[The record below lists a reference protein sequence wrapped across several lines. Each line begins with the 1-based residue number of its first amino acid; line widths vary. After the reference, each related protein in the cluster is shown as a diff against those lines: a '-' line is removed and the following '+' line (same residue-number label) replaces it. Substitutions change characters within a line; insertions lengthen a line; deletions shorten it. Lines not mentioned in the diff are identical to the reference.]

1 MSDKAKALAILAG
14 IGSFYILLSII
25 ESFEWRH
32 TPTIQANLLNQTGLS
47 QETTFM
53 EIKRELQMEDL
64 NTNLT
69 SLLNHPRTKALRD
82 LHEMNFV
89 GEWDS
94 NNLQGYHLFG
104 ALEAQKRKIRMKF
117 TNEYGYWNNY
127 QGPRKTGMQLSIIDG
142 EYSDDRKYVI
152 KLNDTLFKVF
162 DIEQLSY
169 SFVNTLANISELNQF
184 DLQDMQECHLSLMM
198 DLSEIIRDDESA
210 ENKYRIIDGARVD
223 LHLHSPECH
232 MDFRASLYQ
241 DKTDYDRKT
250 INYSILLILV
260 AITNLYFIAKMIRTC
275 AGSPAQANKISLV
288 TVGVITIWDTYI
300 CLSHLYLALSMES
313 LFHFF
318 IMPAFWYF
326 ILFSIFEVKLLMII
340 WKAHY
345 WDDSASAD
353 TVRRAAVF
361 FYCKLYAIIFVVL
374 IFFYKFMRYNAF
386 LIGMSLYLAPQIIH
400 NIIRGG
406 RIRFNESYMFLAIG
420 IRGILPLYFRGC
432 SQNLYQLRPSVPFC
446 VIFILVIGV
455 QILLIYYQ
463 SVYGSRFFIP
473 SRFLPAQFGYL
484 YELPDDIESR
494 PEIADECA
502 VCMTSLH
509 EEPSL
514 QNAQSPQTRLILAK
528 LKPKKGQA
536 MKTPCK
542 HSFHAAC
549 LVEWMS
555 IKMACPTCRCQLPV
569 LE

>member
-32 TPTIQANLLNQTGLS
+32 SASIQANPLNQTGMP
-47 QETTFM
+47 QETSFM
-53 EIKRELQMEDL
+53 EIKRELQMEDI

-104 ALEAQKRKIRMKF
+104 TLEPQKRKIRMKF
-117 TNEYGYWNNY
+117 TNEFGYWNNY

-152 KLNDTLFKVF
+152 KLNDTIFKVY
-162 DIEQLSY
+162 DIERLSY
-169 SFVNTLANISELNQF
+169 SFINTLVNISELNQF
-184 DLQDMQECHLSLMM
+184 DLQDVQECHLSLTM
-198 DLSEIIRDDESA
+198 DLSEIIRDDETT
-210 ENKYRIIDGARVD
+210 ENKYRIVDGARID
-223 LHLHSPECH
+223 LRIFSPECH
-232 MDFRASLYQ
+232 MDFKAALYRDQ
-241 DKTDYDRKT
+241 TDYDRKT

-288 TVGVITIWDTYI
+288 TVGFITIWDTYI

-345 WDDSASAD
+345 WDQSATAD
-353 TVRRAAVF
+353 DVRRAAVF

-420 IRGILPLYFRGC
+420 IRGIIPLYFRGC
-432 SQNLYQLRPSVPFC
+432 SQNLLPYTLIHLTNPFPC
-446 VIFILVIGV
+446 HYPALAKITIK
-455 QILLIYYQ
+455 
-463 SVYGSRFFIP
+463 P
-473 SRFLPAQFGYL
+473 SRPLSNP
-484 YELPDDIESR
+484 
-494 PEIADECA
+494 
-502 VCMTSLH
+502 
-509 EEPSL
+509 
-514 QNAQSPQTRLILAK
+514 
-528 LKPKKGQA
+528 
-536 MKTPCK
+536 
-542 HSFHAAC
+542 
-549 LVEWMS
+549 
-555 IKMACPTCRCQLPV
+555 
-569 LE
+569 